1 MNGNISRAAV
11 SAPYSFQKY
20 SGRII
25 QPDFDSSRQKKRSA
39 VWQNTFVQSCH
50 LQQQRFAALYFVV
63 LEYHGKSKEMITA
76 SVFRI
81 TGADNSIIQQK
92 TCKAKLYRFFGTP
105 EGTRTPDLLVRSQS
119 LYPTEL
125 PAHTTLSSALQYNST
140 HALKMQALFWEILIF
155 LFALPLAFSNLEQY
169 APFSHVAQKR
179 AQKFVGF
186 GGQNFFDGAWKIF
199 MRHL

>member
-1 MNGNISRAAV
+1 MHCFIFCKRSGDDIFSVQIFRENATLNSIRSIHLFWYGNISHAAV
-11 SAPYSFQKY
+11 PAPYRFQKY

-25 QPDFDSSRQKKRSA
+25 QPDFDSSRRKKRSA

-63 LEYHGKSKEMITA
+63 SEYHGKSKEMITA

-105 EGTRTPDLLVRSQS
+105 EGTRTPDLLVRSG
-119 LYPTEL
+119 
-125 PAHTTLSSALQYNST
+125 
-140 HALKMQALFWEILIF
+140 
-155 LFALPLAFSNLEQY
+155 AFSLSYLLIKCEK
-169 APFSHVAQKR
+169 S
-179 AQKFVGF
+179 
-186 GGQNFFDGAWKIF
+186 
-199 MRHL
+199 

>member
-1 MNGNISRAAV
+1 MEAAVLRCGSRSITLIIHDPLSIYWDRLLHFSRIRHNYHNISHAAV
-11 SAPYSFQKY
+11 PVPYRFQKY
-20 SGRII
+20 SGPII
-25 QPDFDSSRQKKRSA
+25 QPDFDSSRRKKRSA

-50 LQQQRFAALYFVV
+50 LQQQCFAALYFVV
-63 LEYHGKSKEMITA
+63 SEYHGKSKEMITA
-76 SVFRI
+76 IVFRI

-140 HALKMQALFWEILIF
+140 HALKMQVLF
-155 LFALPLAFSNLEQY
+155 
-169 APFSHVAQKR
+169 
-179 AQKFVGF
+179 
-186 GGQNFFDGAWKIF
+186 
-199 MRHL
+199 

>member
-1 MNGNISRAAV
+1 MEAAV
-11 SAPYSFQKY
+11 LRCGSRSITLIIHDPVSIDWDRLLHFSRIRPNYHNFSHAAVPAPYRFQKY
-20 SGRII
+20 SGPII
-25 QPDFDSSRQKKRSA
+25 QPDFDSSRRKKRSA

-63 LEYHGKSKEMITA
+63 SEYHGKSKKMITA

-81 TGADNSIIQQK
+81 TGADNYIIQQK

-140 HALKMQALFWEILIF
+140 HALKMQVLF
-155 LFALPLAFSNLEQY
+155 
-169 APFSHVAQKR
+169 
-179 AQKFVGF
+179 
-186 GGQNFFDGAWKIF
+186 
-199 MRHL
+199 